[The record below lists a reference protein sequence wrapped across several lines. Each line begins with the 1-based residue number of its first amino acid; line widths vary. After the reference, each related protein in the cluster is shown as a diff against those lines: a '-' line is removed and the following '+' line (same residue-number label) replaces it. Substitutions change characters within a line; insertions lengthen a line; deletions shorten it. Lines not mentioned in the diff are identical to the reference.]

1 MSADVRVCFVGDSFV
16 AGVGDPLLLGWAGR
30 LGQRAVAD
38 GIQLTAYNL
47 GVRRQTSADVLSRC
61 TAECEQRLLA
71 GTDARVVVSFGV
83 NDATQENGGPRV
95 DPAGS
100 AVNLAKLL
108 EQAAERGWQVLMVA
122 PPPIDDVEHNARTA
136 ELDERFAEV
145 CASHEVP
152 YIQVHQALL
161 ASEVWMR
168 EVRDGD
174 GAHPGAAGYDV
185 LAALVL
191 PDWRKWLLRPARDVR
206 RGE

>member
-1 MSADVRVCFVGDSFV
+1 MSGDVRVCFVGDSFV

-38 GIQLTAYNL
+38 GVQLTAYNL
-47 GVRRQTSADVLSRC
+47 GVRRQTSADVLSRFG
-61 TAECEQRLLA
+61 AECEQRLLA

-83 NDATQENGGPRV
+83 NDTTHENGGPRV
-95 DPAGS
+95 DPEGS
-100 AVNLAKLL
+100 AVNLTKLL
-108 EQAAERGWQVLMVA
+108 EQAAAQAWQVLMVA
-122 PPPIDDVEHNARTA
+122 PPPISDAEQNARTA
-136 ELDERFAEV
+136 ELDERFAEI
-145 CASHEVP
+145 CASAEVP

-161 ASEVWMR
+161 GSEVWMR

-191 PDWRKWLLRPARDVR
+191 PHWREWLSR
-206 RGE
+206 